1 MGFPLLSYNAI
12 LSMKSSLPYWKYH
25 NMWQKITAS
34 FLKKLWQCAS
44 LEVRGLPLM
53 VQQNNNIGL
62 MLFVSTVLIVKHK
75 NSANHMSQM
84 ENVWSSQHR
93 IFVLNKNAFS
103 VFCRLS
109 TTVYCPLS
117 TVLLSRQL
125 SWWHLKS
132 HRFPWCAKTHLTTK
146 LCKIKCIHGRRQR

>member
-1 MGFPLLSYNAI
+1 
-12 LSMKSSLPYWKYH
+12 
-25 NMWQKITAS
+25 
-34 FLKKLWQCAS
+34 
-44 LEVRGLPLM
+44 M

-117 TVLLSRQL
+117 TVLLSRQRIVMMAPQI
-125 SWWHLKS
+125 SSFSMMRKDTS
-132 HRFPWCAKTHLTTK
+132 HDKAVQNKVHTRTKTKVETRVQILT
-146 LCKIKCIHGRRQR
+146 L